1 VSTDTLIARPQV
13 PPAAAKE
20 RLVPWEI
27 AAPAVAVFGLLWLGP
42 FFVNIGDYYLGLGA
56 LALIFV
62 VAGLGWNILGG
73 LVGQISFGHA
83 VFFGMGAYVTARTS
97 SDGVPFGLALGLGG
111 LAAAAYGVLWGYP
124 TLRLRGPYF
133 AIATIGVGEAT
144 RIAMLNLE
152 GFTGGASGLQVGTG
166 VSAPYTDY
174 QFALLLAVLAFATHV
189 VVQRTKFGVG
199 LSAIRGD
206 VDAAAATGVD
216 ATRYQVYA
224 LAVSGCLVGVAGG
237 WYARVQHFIV
247 PNDVFGFELSVA
259 LILIPLIGGIG
270 TLWGPVLGAFVYI
283 VVQETLQANLS
294 AALSLGIYGA
304 LVVAIILAEPLGLV
318 GAGRRIVR
326 AVRPRLRGG

>member
-1 VSTDTLIARPQV
+1 MSTLAARQRLAGG
-13 PPAAAKE
+13 PAGSP
-20 RLVPWEI
+20 RLVPREI
-27 AAPAVAVFGLLWLGP
+27 ALPAVVIFGLLWLVP
-42 FFVNIGDYYLGLGA
+42 FVLPIGDYYLGLGT

-62 VAGLGWNILGG
+62 VAGLGWNVIGG

-83 VFFGMGAYVTARTS
+83 VFFGMGAYVTARVS
-97 SDGVPFGLALGLGG
+97 GEGVPYAIGLVAGA
-111 LAAAAYGVLWGYP
+111 LAAAAYGVIWGYP

-133 AIATIGVGEAT
+133 AIATIGVGEAP
-144 RIAMLNLE
+144 RIALLNLE
-152 GFTGGASGLQVGTG
+152 GFTGGASGLQVGAGAST
-166 VSAPYTDY
+166 PYGDY
-174 QFALLLAVLAFATHV
+174 QLALVLAVLAFAIHV

-206 VDAAAATGVD
+206 VDAASAVGVD
-216 ATRYQVYA
+216 PARYQVYA
-224 LAVSGCLVGVAGG
+224 LAVSAALVGIAGG

-304 LVVAIILAEPLGLV
+304 LVVSIILAEPLGLV
-318 GAGRRIVR
+318 GAGRRIWR
-326 AVRPRLRGG
+326 AVLSRRKG